1 MIRGLVA
8 VFATLYFVQGVCEPV
23 YGLIAQP
30 VRAQLL
36 RMGSTPGETARSM
49 ALLGLPWLLKPL
61 FGPLIDRGRRRAWL
75 LCASAL
81 ATLGFATLALRAE
94 LSREGWLALLLLPSF
109 AIALGDVAIDA
120 LMVQHGQ
127 RLELTGVL
135 QSAQWAASYLGTL
148 MIGWWGGSLAGG
160 AHWAFALAAALSA
173 LGFVSALTLS
183 DDAPTRVKFS
193 LRAALS
199 PRVLQ
204 GAAFLFLL
212 AFNPFHALDYAHV
225 TRDLGLSDAHYGQ
238 TVSFSAAFSLA
249 ACLLYGWLSKRV
261 ALTQLAHAALGCSL
275 IATLSVLSV
284 EGAWSNFAVNGLTAL
299 AWTFALLMQLDLAA
313 RLCPPEYAGT
323 VFALLMGVS
332 NGADTL
338 AAYLGGTL
346 HDWLAPS
353 WGARNAYALLVVIG
367 ALATLLAWIPMLGAQ
382 RDAARA

>member
-1 MIRGLVA
+1 VQRGLVA
-8 VFATLYFVQGVCEPV
+8 AFASLYFVQGVCEPV

-36 RMGSTPGETARSM
+36 RMGSTPGETARAM

-61 FGPLIDRGRRRAWL
+61 FGPLVDRGRRRAWL
-75 LCASAL
+75 LSASAL
-81 ATLGFATLALRAE
+81 ATLGFATLALRGE
-94 LSREGWLALLLLPSF
+94 RESWFVLLLLPST
-109 AIALGDVAIDA
+109 AIALGDVATDA

-127 RLELTGVL
+127 RLAITGVL

-148 MIGWWGGSLAGG
+148 MIGWWGGALAGD
-160 AHWAFALAAALSA
+160 ARWAFALAAALSA
-173 LGFVSALTLS
+173 GGFISALTLS
-183 DDAPTRVKFS
+183 EAAQKRSTFS

-199 PRVLQ
+199 PRVLRA
-204 GAAFLFLL
+204 AAFLFLL
-212 AFNPFHALDYAHV
+212 GFNPFHGLDYVHV

-238 TVSFSAAFSLA
+238 TVSLGAAFSLA
-249 ACLLYGWLSKRV
+249 ACLLYGWLSDRV
-261 ALTQLAHAALGCSL
+261 ALTRLAHAALACSL
-275 IATLSVLSV
+275 VATLSVLSV
-284 EGAWSNFAVNGLTAL
+284 EGTWSNFAVNGVTAL

-353 WGARNAYALLVVIG
+353 WGPRNAYALLVLIG
-367 ALATLLAWIPMLGAQ
+367 AGATMLAWIPMLGTQ
-382 RDAARA
+382 RDAAQAA